1 MSEKKTVSVKVLNMA
16 GEEVG
21 KLSLNGAVF
30 AVEPHKQAMFN
41 AVQVEQ
47 ANQRQAT
54 AKTKVRHEVSGGG
67 KKPWRQKGTGRAR
80 AGSSRSPIW
89 VGGGTVFGPVGNQN
103 FTLSQNRKEH
113 QLALRSALSLKT
125 PKDLVV
131 VNEIKF
137 EGKKTKEFVKMLA
150 ALKSEVKTLVV
161 VSEIDENLFA
171 SVRNVS
177 YAKVV
182 TADNVSVFD
191 LLNAEK
197 LVMSEA
203 AVKEVEEALKE
214 WQPKRKLKLQKV
226 ASKNQQKETS
236 L

>member
-1 MSEKKTVSVKVLNMA
+1 MAEKKSVSVKVLNMA
-16 GEEVG
+16 GAEV
-21 KLSLNGAVF
+21 KTINLAASVF
-30 AVEPHKQAMFN
+30 AVEPHTQAMFN

-47 ANQRQAT
+47 ANSRQAT

-80 AGSSRSPIW
+80 AGSSRSPVW
-89 VGGGTVFGPVGNQN
+89 VGGGTVFGPVGTQN
-103 FTLSQNRKEH
+103 YTLAQNKKEH

-125 PKDLVV
+125 PNDLVV
-131 VNEIKF
+131 VDEIKF
-137 EGKKTKEFVKMLA
+137 AEKKTKNFVNMLA

-161 VSEIDENLFA
+161 VTEIDENLFA
-171 SVRNVS
+171 SVRNVA

-182 TADNVSVFD
+182 TTDNVSVYD

-203 AVKEVEEALKE
+203 ATKKVEEALK
-214 WQPKRKLKLQKV
+214 
-226 ASKNQQKETS
+226 
-236 L
+236 

>member
-1 MSEKKTVSVKVLNMA
+1 MAEKKSVSVKVLNMS
-16 GEEVG
+16 GEEV
-21 KLSLNGAVF
+21 KKINLAASVF

-47 ANQRQAT
+47 ANSRQAT

-80 AGSSRSPIW
+80 AGSSRSPVW

-103 FTLSQNRKEH
+103 FTISQNKKEH

-125 PKDLVV
+125 PADLVV
-131 VNEIKF
+131 VDEIKF
-137 EGKKTKEFVKMLA
+137 AEKKTKNFVNMLK

-161 VSEIDENLFA
+161 VTEIDENLFA
-171 SVRNVS
+171 SVRNVA

-182 TADNVSVFD
+182 TTDNLSVYD
-191 LLNAEK
+191 LLNADK
-197 LVMSEA
+197 LVASEA
-203 AVKEVEEALKE
+203 AIKEVEEALK
-214 WQPKRKLKLQKV
+214 
-226 ASKNQQKETS
+226 
-236 L
+236 

>member
-1 MSEKKTVSVKVLNMA
+1 MAEKKSVSVKVLNMA
-16 GEEVG
+16 GEEV
-21 KLSLNGAVF
+21 KKISLDGSVF
-30 AVEPHKQAMFN
+30 AIEPHKQAMFN

-80 AGSSRSPIW
+80 AGSSRSPVW

-103 FTLSQNRKEH
+103 YTLSQNKKEH
-113 QLALRSALSLKT
+113 QLAVKSALSLKT

-131 VNEIKF
+131 IDEIKF
-137 EGKKTKEFVKMLA
+137 EGKKTKEFAKMLEA
-150 ALKSEVKTLVV
+150 VKCDVKTLVV
-161 VSEIDENLFA
+161 VKEIDENLFA

-182 TADNVSVFD
+182 TTDNVSVYD

-203 AVKEVEEALKE
+203 AAKTVEEALK
-214 WQPKRKLKLQKV
+214 
-226 ASKNQQKETS
+226 
-236 L
+236 

>member
-1 MSEKKTVSVKVLNMA
+1 MAEKKSVSVKVLNMA
-16 GEEVG
+16 GEQVKDL
-21 KLSLNGAVF
+21 KLAGSVF

-47 ANQRQAT
+47 ANSRQAT

-80 AGSSRSPIW
+80 AGSSRSPVW

-103 FTLSQNRKEH
+103 FKLSQNRKEH
-113 QLALRSALSLKT
+113 QLALRSALSLKA

-131 VNEIKF
+131 VDEIKF
-137 EGKKTKEFVKMLA
+137 AEKKTKEFVKMLQ

-161 VSEIDENLFA
+161 VEDIDENLFA
-171 SVRNVS
+171 SVRNVA

-182 TADNVSVFD
+182 TTDNVSVYD
-191 LLNAEK
+191 LLNADK
-197 LVMSEA
+197 LVASESA
-203 AVKEVEEALKE
+203 IKKIEEALK
-214 WQPKRKLKLQKV
+214 
-226 ASKNQQKETS
+226 
-236 L
+236 

>member
-1 MSEKKTVSVKVLNMA
+1 MAEKKSVSVKVLNMS
-16 GEEVG
+16 GEEV
-21 KLSLNGAVF
+21 KKINLAASVF

-47 ANQRQAT
+47 ANSRQAT

-80 AGSSRSPIW
+80 AGSSRSPVW
-89 VGGGTVFGPVGNQN
+89 VGGGTVFGPVGNQS
-103 FTLSQNRKEH
+103 FTISQNKKEH

-125 PKDLVV
+125 PADLVV
-131 VNEIKF
+131 VDEIKF
-137 EGKKTKEFVKMLA
+137 AEKKTKNFVNMLK

-161 VSEIDENLFA
+161 VTEIDENLFA
-171 SVRNVS
+171 SVRNVA

-182 TADNVSVFD
+182 TTDNVSVYD
-191 LLNAEK
+191 LLNADK

-203 AVKEVEEALKE
+203 AVKEVEEALK
-214 WQPKRKLKLQKV
+214 
-226 ASKNQQKETS
+226 
-236 L
+236 

>member
-1 MSEKKTVSVKVLNMA
+1 MAEKKPVSVKVLNMA
-16 GEEVG
+16 GEQVKDL
-21 KLSLNGAVF
+21 KLAGSVF

-47 ANQRQAT
+47 ANSRQAT

-103 FTLSQNRKEH
+103 FTISQNKKEH
-113 QLALRSALSLKT
+113 QLAVKSALSLKT
-125 PKDLVV
+125 PKDLVIID
-131 VNEIKF
+131 EIKF
-137 EGKKTKEFVKMLA
+137 ADKKTKEFVKMLKA
-150 ALKSEVKTLVV
+150 IKCEVKTLVV
-161 VSEIDENLFA
+161 VNEIDENLFA
-171 SVRNVS
+171 SVRNVA

-182 TADNVSVFD
+182 TTDNVSVYD
-191 LLNAEK
+191 LLNADK

-203 AVKEVEEALKE
+203 AVKEVEEALK
-214 WQPKRKLKLQKV
+214 
-226 ASKNQQKETS
+226 
-236 L
+236 

>member
-1 MSEKKTVSVKVLNMA
+1 MAEKKSVSVKVLNMA
-16 GEEVG
+16 GQEV
-21 KLSLNGAVF
+21 KSLSLAASVF

-47 ANQRQAT
+47 ANSRQAT

-80 AGSSRSPIW
+80 AGSSRSPVW

-103 FTLSQNRKEH
+103 YKLSQNRKEH
-113 QLALRSALSLKT
+113 QLALRSALSLKA

-131 VNEIKF
+131 VDEIKF
-137 EGKKTKEFVKMLA
+137 AEKKTKNFVNMLN
-150 ALKSEVKTLVV
+150 ALKCEVKTLVV
-161 VSEIDENLFA
+161 VTEIDENLFA
-171 SVRNVS
+171 SVRNVA

-182 TADNVSVFD
+182 TTDNVSVYD

-203 AVKEVEEALKE
+203 AVKSVEEALK
-214 WQPKRKLKLQKV
+214 
-226 ASKNQQKETS
+226 
-236 L
+236 

>member
-1 MSEKKTVSVKVLNMA
+1 MAEKKSVSVKVLNMA
-16 GEEVG
+16 GEQVKDL
-21 KLSLNGAVF
+21 KLAGSVF

-47 ANQRQAT
+47 ANSRQAT

-80 AGSSRSPIW
+80 AGSSRSPVW

-103 FTLSQNRKEH
+103 YKLSQNRKEH
-113 QLALRSALSLKT
+113 QLALRSALSLKA

-131 VNEIKF
+131 VDEIKF
-137 EGKKTKEFVKMLA
+137 AEKKTKNFVNMLN
-150 ALKSEVKTLVV
+150 ALKCEVKTLVV
-161 VSEIDENLFA
+161 VTEIDENLFA
-171 SVRNVS
+171 SVRNVA

-182 TADNVSVFD
+182 TTDNVSVYD

-203 AVKEVEEALKE
+203 AVKSVEEALK
-214 WQPKRKLKLQKV
+214 
-226 ASKNQQKETS
+226 
-236 L
+236 

>member
-1 MSEKKTVSVKVLNMA
+1 MAEKKVTVKVLNMA
-16 GEEVG
+16 GEEVN
-21 KLSLNGAVF
+21 KLSLAASVF
-30 AVEPHKQAMFN
+30 AIEPHKQAMFN

-80 AGSSRSPIW
+80 AGSSRSPVW

-103 FTLSQNRKEH
+103 FTISQNKKEH
-113 QLALRSALSLKT
+113 QLAVRSALSLKT
-125 PKDLVV
+125 PNDLVV
-131 VNEIKF
+131 IDEIKF
-137 EGKKTKEFVKMLA
+137 AEKKTKAFVKMLEA
-150 ALKSEVKTLVV
+150 IKCDVKTLVV

-182 TADNVSVFD
+182 TTDNVSVYD

-203 AVKEVEEALKE
+203 AIKTVEEALK
-214 WQPKRKLKLQKV
+214 
-226 ASKNQQKETS
+226 
-236 L
+236 

>member
-89 VGGGTVFGPVGNQN
+89 VGGGTVFGPVGNQD

-203 AVKEVEEALKE
+203 AVKEVEEALK
-214 WQPKRKLKLQKV
+214 
-226 ASKNQQKETS
+226 
-236 L
+236 

>member
-1 MSEKKTVSVKVLNMA
+1 MAEKKSVSVKVVNKA
-16 GEEVG
+16 GEEVK
-21 KLSLNGAVF
+21 KLNLASSVF

-47 ANQRQAT
+47 ANSRQAT

-103 FTLSQNRKEH
+103 FTLSQNKKEH

-131 VNEIKF
+131 VDEIKF
-137 EGKKTKEFVKMLA
+137 ADKKTKEFVKMLA
-150 ALKSEVKTLVV
+150 AIKCEVKTLVV

-171 SVRNVS
+171 SVRNVA

-182 TADNVSVFD
+182 TTDNVSVYD
-191 LLNAEK
+191 LMNAEK

-203 AVKEVEEALKE
+203 AVKEVEEALK
-214 WQPKRKLKLQKV
+214 
-226 ASKNQQKETS
+226 
-236 L
+236 

>member
-1 MSEKKTVSVKVLNMA
+1 MAEKKSVSVKVLNMA
-16 GEEVG
+16 GEQVKDL
-21 KLSLNGAVF
+21 KLAGSVF

-47 ANQRQAT
+47 ANSRQAT

-103 FTLSQNRKEH
+103 FTISQNKKEH
-113 QLALRSALSLKT
+113 QLAVKSALSLKT

-131 VNEIKF
+131 IDEIKF
-137 EGKKTKEFVKMLA
+137 ADKKTKEFVKMLKA
-150 ALKSEVKTLVV
+150 IKCEVKTLVV
-161 VSEIDENLFA
+161 VNEIDESLFA
-171 SVRNVS
+171 SVRNVA

-182 TADNVSVFD
+182 TTDNVSVYD
-191 LLNAEK
+191 LLNADK

-203 AVKEVEEALKE
+203 AVKEVEEALK
-214 WQPKRKLKLQKV
+214 
-226 ASKNQQKETS
+226 
-236 L
+236 